1 LAHFYTNSGQPP
13 YLLNYI
19 DSLKLRQNIQKALNR
34 GESYHK
40 LKKAISYANFGKLHY
55 KTEYEQ
61 QIWSAS
67 SRLLA
72 NCIIYY
78 NATILSKLL
87 YNNRKN
93 ESILESL
100 RKISP
105 ISWQHINLF
114 GHFEF
119 NKNPESVN
127 IDKIIENLEKYMIS
141 IG

>member
-1 LAHFYTNSGQPP
+1 
-13 YLLNYI
+13 
-19 DSLKLRQNIQKALNR
+19 LR
-34 GESYHK
+34 
-40 LKKAISYANFGKLHY
+40 Y

-87 YNNRKN
+87 NHSRND
-93 ESILESL
+93 ESVLEYL
-100 RKISP
+100 RRISP
-105 ISWQHINLF
+105 VSWQHINFF

-127 IDKIIENLEKYMIS
+127 IDKIIENLKEYMIN